1 MEKKKTYVKPLSK
14 VVLVETSCILL
25 NASKGSIKIDDKD
38 TGKDPIES
46 NPQHPIDAAGNTD
59 LWVEEDEE

>member
-14 VVLVETSCILL
+14 VVLVETSAFI
-25 NASKGSIKIDDKD
+25 ASSPGATVDDGNKKPV
-38 TGKDPIES
+38 TTEG
-46 NPQHPIDAAGNTD
+46 NPDEIDAAGNTD